1 MEFKPRL
8 NAPSTN
14 DKNYI
19 HYTKKGYNYC
29 ILITGNSCLPNCVG
43 YAWGRWREILG
54 KKHNLSRANAE
65 NWYGNNDGY
74 KRGKLPKLGAVICW
88 QKGATLKGSDGAGH
102 VAIVEQIN
110 SNGSIVISNSGYKS
124 KRFWTQ
130 KIKPPYN
137 IGTGYKFQ
145 GFIYLPIDFTSD
157 EKETSNSNNVYTVKS
172 GDTLSSIAKK
182 YNTTWQK
189 IYEVNKKV
197 IGSNPNL
204 IRVGIK
210 LTIPKEQQNINYYV
224 VKSGDT
230 LSSIA
235 KKYNTTWQK
244 IYNDNRGNIG
254 TNPNRIYP
262 EQKLVIK

>member
-1 MEFKPRL
+1 MKFKPRL
-8 NAPSTN
+8 TSPSTS

-29 ILITGNSCLPNCVG
+29 ILIKGDSCLPNCVG
-43 YAWGRWREILG
+43 YAWGRWRELLG
-54 KKHNLSRANAE
+54 KKHKLSTRNAE
-65 NWYGNNDGY
+65 LWFSTKDGY
-74 KRGKLPKLGAVICW
+74 ERGTTPKLGSVICW
-88 QKGATLKGSDGAGH
+88 QKGNTLSGNDGAGH

-110 SNGSIVISNSGYKS
+110 SDGSIIISNSGYNS

-130 KIKPPYN
+130 KIKKPYN
-137 IGTGYKFQ
+137 IGTNYKFQ
-145 GFIYLPIDFTSD
+145 GFIYLPIEFSN
-157 EKETSNSNNVYTVKS
+157 EKTNTNTSNTYIVKK
-172 GDTLSSIAKK
+172 GDTLTSIAKK
-182 YNTTWQK
+182 YNTTWK
-189 IYEVNKKV
+189 ELYEVNKSV
-197 IGSNPNL
+197 IGNNPNL
-204 IRVGIK
+204 IKVGLK
-210 LTIPKEQQNINYYV
+210 LTIKGQTINYYV

-262 EQKLVIK
+262 GQKLVIK